1 MKTKQEYKQPAIEVL
16 STEPLMENEPGMNF
30 ASGEIDGDEEGGAL
44 SKEQKDFFDVD
55 SVLNKYVPNVFS
67 DVYSEEDE

>member
-1 MKTKQEYKQPAIEVL
+1 MQPF
-16 STEPLMENEPGMNF
+16 MEPGMNF
-30 ASGEIDGDEEGGAL
+30 ATGEINGDEEGGAL

-67 DVYSEEDE
+67 DVYSEEEE